1 MAVILGGNDT
11 LPQIALTESQ
21 TFVPP
26 QDGTVMIHVIG
37 AGGGGMGSGEQSR
50 PNGAGAGGYCRK
62 NALAVTTA
70 GSFTVVIGAG
80 ATGSINEGDGG
91 NGGNSTV
98 AGTGLSAT
106 LTANGGT
113 GATTSD
119 NTGAGGG
126 ASNGDV
132 NNTGGAGG
140 TFGGGAVGV
149 YGTGNAG
156 SSATNGASQGGGD
169 SDALGVPSMSG
180 FGHIVGGYGG
190 KMIEVNTNAVT
201 GNRPS
206 NNNDGDF
213 LAGGGS
219 FFAIDSTGIRSVV
232 YGGRGGNGGGG
243 GGVANKSEAG
253 DSRGG
258 DGGDGLVLIQYLPS

>member
-11 LPQIALTESQ
+11 LPQIALTQSQ
-21 TFVPP
+21 TWVPP

-37 AGGGGMGSGEQSR
+37 AGGGGMGSNEPSR
-50 PNGAGAGGYCRK
+50 PNGAGAGGYSRK

-80 ATGSINEGDGG
+80 AIGSISDGAGG

-119 NTGAGGG
+119 NTGAGGA

-156 SSATNGASQGGGD
+156 SVGIDDTAQGGGD

-190 KMIEVNTNAVT
+190 KKIEINTQASHSNS
-201 GNRPS
+201 PS

-213 LAGGGS
+213 LAGGGTFS
-219 FFAIDSTGIRSVV
+219 AANSQGVQQNV

-243 GGVANKSEAG
+243 GGCNNKSNGADG
-253 DSRGG
+253 RGGRGG
-258 DGGDGLVLIQYLPS
+258 DGIVLIQYLPS

>member
-11 LPQIALTESQ
+11 LPQIALTQAQ
-21 TFVPP
+21 TWVPP

-37 AGGGGMGSGEQSR
+37 AGGGGMGSNEPSR
-50 PNGAGAGGYCRK
+50 PNGAGAGGYSRK

-80 ATGSINEGDGG
+80 AIGSISDGAGG

-119 NTGAGGG
+119 TTGAGGA

-149 YGTGNAG
+149 YGTGNPG
-156 SSATNGASQGGGD
+156 SVGIDDTAQGGGD

-190 KMIEVNTNAVT
+190 KKIDINATVVTNSS
-201 GNRPS
+201 PS
-206 NNNDGDF
+206 NNNDGEF
-213 LAGGGS
+213 LAGGGTFS
-219 FFAIDSTGIRSVV
+219 ASDATGIRINV
-232 YGGRGGNGGGG
+232 YVEGAVMAGGEGAVTINQTAAMPG
-243 GGVANKSEAG
+243 AAG
-253 DSRGG
+253 AAM
-258 DGGDGLVLIQYLPS
+258 VLY